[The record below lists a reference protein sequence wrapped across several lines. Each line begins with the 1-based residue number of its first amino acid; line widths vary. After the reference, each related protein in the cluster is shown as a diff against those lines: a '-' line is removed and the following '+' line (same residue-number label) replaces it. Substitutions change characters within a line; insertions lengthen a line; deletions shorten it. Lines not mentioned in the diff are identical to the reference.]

1 MDEINTK
8 FRNRLQ
14 DFVEL
19 MQIMDKT
26 KCICWHKMKEPAA
39 IHAADSLW
47 LVE

>member
-8 FRNRLQ
+8 SRNRLHN
-14 DFVEL
+14 FVKL

-39 IHAADSLW
+39 IHAAGSLW